1 MFKHFRQMFSLPRL
15 ALVNPKGSISL
26 LLSISTVVLHHRDIA
41 TVDSTDHILPALR
54 VCYAHFAA
62 TRLMMIDMP
71 C

>member
-1 MFKHFRQMFSLPRL
+1 MFKYFRKVFSLPRL

-26 LLSISTVVLHHRDIA
+26 LLSISTVVLHHRDA
-41 TVDSTDHILPALR
+41 TVASTCHILPALR